1 MLEVMPVVFS
11 YDPTKIGEF
20 GLDRLRFELGDTM
33 VLEPEKTAYLSD
45 EEIIAVLD
53 SSSSWRRAKFRLVE
67 TLLRRFSYEVDTE
80 VREAKW
86 SLHQRIDEWKDLWK
100 RLKAELEEEELMGS
114 FGFTGGKS
122 RPPIFRIGMNDYR
135 RCLQK

>member
-1 MLEVMPVVFS
+1 MTYS

-20 GLDRLRFELGDTM
+20 GLDRMRFELGDTM

-45 EEIIAVLD
+45 EEYQAVLD

-114 FGFTGGKS
+114 FGFAGGKP
-122 RPPIFRIGMNDYR
+122 RPPVFWIGQHDWRAR
-135 RCLQK
+135 RCT